1 MMRITV
7 VTSTISNGFV
17 PRRAR
22 RGRTPTGNAGPH
34 GIRGGGV
41 GEGARS
47 GRRAPRWPTP
57 RRLTALGVTLPAW
70 GVLLVLSAINLSTMA
85 SITPANL
92 GIYEAS
98 AVVAYGLVGL
108 EPELAI
114 GAAILQHVAYLIPM
128 SGIGLMMMASRG
140 GGAIRG
146 LASEREAS

>member
-1 MMRITV
+1 LFL
-7 VTSTISNGFV
+7 S
-17 PRRAR
+17 
-22 RGRTPTGNAGPH
+22 
-34 GIRGGGV
+34 GV
-41 GEGARS
+41 GLAVLQKIAEGVALV
-47 GRRAPRWPTP
+47 AV
-57 RRLTALGVTLPAW
+57 LTALGVTLPVW

-114 GAAILQHVAYLIPM
+114 GAAVLQHVAYLIPM
-128 SGIGLMMMASRG
+128 VGVGWVMMASRG
-140 GGAIRG
+140 GRAIRG